1 MDKVSAFGEL
11 LKIGRAEVSRKMK
24 DGMSSMS
31 FKIKELF
38 HSQNQNEAE
47 KIVEEATSE
56 KLDGPDWSANLMIC
70 DMVNSDND
78 NGIEFIRGIKK
89 RIMSK
94 NPSRV
99 QYLALLLLETCVKN
113 CEMAFSVVAA
123 ERVLDEMV
131 KLIANPQ
138 DCIHFPG
145 RDSESIAPVFTPRH
159 SVSETEAYDSI
170 AQQTDDVPMGNFTA
184 EQIKEV
190 FDVAR
195 NSDDLS
201 NTLFQQCR
209 QSQYTIQSII
219 EAAGDDEAVLF
230 EALNVNDE
238 LQRVLSKYEE
248 LKKPPVVP
256 SEPTPNMIP
265 IVVEPEESPRA
276 GSEDALIRKPAGSR
290 TKQDRYGNILYDLDE
305 TIFGMENGST
315 SENQEPKKKQQQN
328 DDQKS
333 S

>member
-1 MDKVSAFGEL
+1 FSTKMSDNLVDKVSAFGER

-78 NGIEFIRGIKK
+78 SGIEFIRGIKK

-94 NPSRV
+94 NPRV

-138 DCIHFPG
+138 DFY
-145 RDSESIAPVFTPRH
+145 E
-159 SVSETEAYDSI
+159 ETY
-170 AQQTDDVPMGNFTA
+170 
-184 EQIKEV
+184 K
-190 FDVAR
+190 
-195 NSDDLS
+195 DDLS

>member
-1 MDKVSAFGEL
+1 MSDNLVDKVSAFGER

-94 NPSRV
+94 NPRV

-138 DCIHFPG
+138 
-145 RDSESIAPVFTPRH
+145 T
-159 SVSETEAYDSI
+159 
-170 AQQTDDVPMGNFTA
+170 
-184 EQIKEV
+184 
-190 FDVAR
+190 
-195 NSDDLS
+195 
-201 NTLFQQCR
+201 
-209 QSQYTIQSII
+209 SII

-248 LKKPPVVP
+248 LKKPSVVP